1 MAKETTIIFVYDTE
15 KLKKEEDDPASAI
28 LYFHPTW
35 VSDQQKSSLCGQIV
49 GTIQCVKNVLASP
62 KIISLQTGKF
72 YIIENKR
79 YLLGVGTDRNI
90 TDLLLEHRAN
100 AVYSLVK
107 FFHNDFVS
115 LADLYQ
121 GESLPAKLY
130 HIFDTYLKMLTFG
143 GNIFSHIPTLNLP
156 KSASNVYMEAT
167 HILECC
173 RELDNVLGGS
183 MLYHNKV
190 VATQLSADLTK
201 RIILTD
207 PFRIKCPSEVMEVS
221 FELPISVQLLQVY
234 ISNKEYNTL
243 LDVSNKN
250 RFAFQY
256 LCSKDIK
263 KSIPKSSSQ
272 QDIPLVSA
280 MKRDQ
285 SLIFTAVPEEGPES
299 SERPFVPAVVKKNR
313 PKFLNLKSASIDEA
327 SERKSLGA
335 RQVGTPLCGQ
345 TSVASTPVTDLK
357 RMVHQ
362 NPLSICTSKGA
373 QPQLGMTVDEVNG
386 TSRTTDIETLNL
398 IPYMT
403 VSSNKPKTKRS
414 TSLTDMNELIS
425 SITTDTSQYFN
436 TKNKHFIK
444 IESPKKPKPRSRL
457 KSVCDP
463 TFPVC
468 RQDGLCV
475 SRTYYDHFV
484 KSNIEMVKQDLENSK
499 TSKGRING
507 IMKSELRSTKLNNE
521 CTLKADGDNLTAK
534 CNDGV
539 NSVKMAFVKGNK
551 DHRKSLT
558 LPLKSLTTENEGPA
572 QTPLSRRYSS
582 GVQLT
587 PLLSKLSILAFE
599 DRSSGFGS
607 RETTPSE
614 YRGFTPTKSNAIPF
628 GKLKKETKPVIKPQ
642 DKDVM
647 QKCVLFVCG
656 QQDVVLAVLMRE
668 EGCREGTVVKKLHDI
683 CMETL
688 PKVEKQLAYS
698 IETQSSASSAGRD
711 GEPYSFLCLD
721 TDWDTTKR
729 GGAWGANDAG
739 AAVAL
744 NRLHRDFHKT
754 GGLTEI
760 LVRCGDSVIYGHNT
774 GPAEIYY
781 HEPASTCSGIP
792 PPGDNIGL
800 VQLKARRRLERDHGV
815 LLL

>member
-1 MAKETTIIFVYDTE
+1 MAKETTIIFVYDIE
-15 KLKKEEDDPASAI
+15 KLQKEEDDPASAI

-49 GTIQCVKNVLASP
+49 GTIQCVKNVLAKP

-72 YIIENKR
+72 YIIQNNR

-115 LADLYQ
+115 LAELYH
-121 GESLPAKLY
+121 GEGLPAKLY
-130 HIFDTYLKMLTFG
+130 HIFDTYLKMLAFG

-156 KSASNVYMEAT
+156 KSASSVYMEAA

-173 RELDNVLGGS
+173 QDLENVLGGS

-207 PFRIKCPSEVMEVS
+207 PYRIKCPSDAMEVS
-221 FELPISVQLLQVY
+221 FELPVNVQLLQVY
-234 ISNKEYNTL
+234 ISSKEYNSL
-243 LDVSNKN
+243 LDVSNRN

-272 QDIPLVSA
+272 QDTSLVSA

-285 SLIFTAVPEEGPES
+285 SLIFTAVPEEGPDS
-299 SERPFVPAVVKKNR
+299 SNQPFVPAVVKKSR

-327 SERKSLGA
+327 SERKS

-345 TSVASTPVTDLK
+345 TSVASTPVADLK
-357 RMVHQ
+357 RFVHQ
-362 NPLSICTSKGA
+362 NPMSICTSKGA
-373 QPQLGMTVDEVNG
+373 PPQVVMSIQVPNE
-386 TSRTTDIETLNL
+386 SSKPTDIEPLKM

-403 VSSNKPKTKRS
+403 VTSNKFKTKRS
-414 TSLTDMNELIS
+414 TSLTDINELID
-425 SITTDTSQYFN
+425 SITKDASQYFN

-444 IESPKKPKPRSRL
+444 IESPKKQKHRNRL
-457 KSVCDP
+457 KSVADP
-463 TFPVC
+463 TFPVF

-475 SRTYYDHFV
+475 SKAYYNRFV
-484 KSNIEMVKQDLENSK
+484 ESDIDMVKQDLENIK
-499 TSKGRING
+499 INKVKANGVMKGVLGRVKQNNDCILKNDRE
-507 IMKSELRSTKLNNE
+507 IVTVKSSDEANH
-521 CTLKADGDNLTAK
+521 
-534 CNDGV
+534 
-539 NSVKMAFVKGNK
+539 VKVALVKGNK
-551 DHRKSLT
+551 DHRKSLN
-558 LPLKSLTTENEGPA
+558 LPLKSLTAESEGPA

-614 YRGFTPTKSNAIPF
+614 YRGFTPTHSKPLPHA
-628 GKLKKETKPVIKPQ
+628 KLKKDIKTASKTQ
-642 DKDVM
+642 DKDAM

-656 QQDVVLAVLMRE
+656 QQDVVLTVLMRE
-668 EGCREGTVVKKLHDI
+668 ECCREETVVKKLYDI

-688 PKVEKQLAYS
+688 PKMEKLLAYS

-721 TDWDTTKR
+721 ADWDTIKR
-729 GGAWGANDAG
+729 GGPWGANDSG
-739 AAVAL
+739 ASVAL
-744 NRLHRDFHKT
+744 NRLHRDFQRT
-754 GGLTEI
+754 DELTEI
-760 LVRCGDSVIYGHNT
+760 LLRCGESIIYGNNT
-774 GPAEIYY
+774 GPAEVYY
-781 HEPASTCSGIP
+781 HEPANVCSGLP
-792 PPGDNIGL
+792 PPGDTMGL

>member
-15 KLKKEEDDPASAI
+15 KLQKEEDDPASAI

-35 VSDQQKSSLCGQIV
+35 VSDQQKSSLCGQII
-49 GTIQCVKNVLASP
+49 GTIQCVKNVLAAP

-72 YIIENKR
+72 YVIENKR

-100 AVYSLVK
+100 TVYSLVK

-130 HIFDTYLKMLTFG
+130 HIFDTYLKMLAFG
-143 GNIFSHIPTLNLP
+143 GNVFSHIPTLNLP

-173 RELDNVLGGS
+173 QELDNVLGGS

-234 ISNKEYNTL
+234 ISNREYNTL

-256 LCSKDIK
+256 LCNKDVK

-313 PKFLNLKSASIDEA
+313 PKFLNLKSASIDES
-327 SERKSLGA
+327 SERKSIGA

-345 TSVASTPVTDLK
+345 TSVASTPVADLK
-357 RMVHQ
+357 RVVHQ
-362 NPLSICTSKGA
+362 NPLSICTSKGT
-373 QPQLGMTVDEVNG
+373 QPQLGQSIDEANETSKTVDV
-386 TSRTTDIETLNL
+386 ETLKL

-403 VSSNKPKTKRS
+403 VSSNKSKTKRS
-414 TSLTDMNELIS
+414 TSLTDINELID
-425 SITTDTSQYFN
+425 SITSDVSQYFN

-444 IESPKKPKPRSRL
+444 IESPKRQKPRSRL
-457 KSVCDP
+457 KSVGDP
-463 TFPVC
+463 TFPVY
-468 RQDGLCV
+468 RQDGFCV
-475 SRTYYDHFV
+475 SRTYYDDFV
-484 KSNIEMVKQDLENSK
+484 KSNLDMVKQDLDNRK
-499 TSKGRING
+499 MSKGRING
-507 IMKSELRSTKLNNE
+507 IMKTELRSTKLNND
-521 CTLKADGDNLTAK
+521 CTLKTDGDSVTAK
-534 CNDGV
+534 CNDEV
-539 NSVKMAFVKGNK
+539 YTVKMAFVK
-551 DHRKSLT
+551 
-558 LPLKSLTTENEGPA
+558 
-572 QTPLSRRYSS
+572 

-587 PLLSKLSILAFE
+587 PLLSKLSILAVE

-628 GKLKKETKPVIKPQ
+628 GKLKKETKPMIKPE

-668 EGCREGTVVKKLHDI
+668 EGCREGTV
-683 CMETL
+683 
-688 PKVEKQLAYS
+688 EKQLAYS
-698 IETQSSASSAGRD
+698 IETQSGASSAGRD

-721 TDWDTTKR
+721 ADWDTTKR

-744 NRLHRDFHKT
+744 NRLHRDFQRT

-781 HEPASTCSGIP
+781 HEPANTCSGIP
-792 PPGDNIGL
+792 PPGDSIGL